1 MDDGGGGDDDDH
13 DDDGSGG
20 GGTAAAATAAVQ
32 PALEMYRVAIFP
44 GRVGFG
50 FLRKNP
56 VGFGSGLP
64 GDFVLNFFRKFA
76 KRCKIFAA
84 FRLFYTVKLK
94 KY

>member
-1 MDDGGGGDDDDH
+1 
-13 DDDGSGG
+13 
-20 GGTAAAATAAVQ
+20 
-32 PALEMYRVAIFP
+32 MYRVAIFP

-84 FRLFYTVKLK
+84 FRLFLYSKIVKILVFMLNILYIPIFQQNISIFEK
-94 KY
+94 KTDFCTLF